1 MNIGRI
7 DVFEDEAEITEMV
20 YKLQRKGLEHMK
32 VPDDLWDTKYHS
44 KAIKSVRKIGKKV
57 LASL

>member
-20 YKLQRKGLEHMK
+20 GKLQAKGLEYMA
-32 VPDDLWDTKYHS
+32 VPDDFWTTENHNR
-44 KAIKSVRKIGKKV
+44 AIKSARKMGKKV
-57 LASL
+57 LAKF